1 MDFIIMIYAG
11 TVTAA
16 ICACVFFRCVTEF
29 VRGIAG
35 SLCGVS
41 LLFVL
46 ITGVGLIAES
56 LTVKKLKEDLQEEIN
71 SLQVSLGQ

>member
-1 MDFIIMIYAG
+1 MVFIIMIYAG

-56 LTVKKLKEDLQEEIN
+56 LTVKKHLTEEVKSLKALLRQ
-71 SLQVSLGQ
+71 LGQ